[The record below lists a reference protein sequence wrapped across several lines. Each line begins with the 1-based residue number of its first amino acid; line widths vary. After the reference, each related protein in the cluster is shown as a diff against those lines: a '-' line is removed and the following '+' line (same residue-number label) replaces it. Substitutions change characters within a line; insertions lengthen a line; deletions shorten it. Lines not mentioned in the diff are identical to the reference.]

1 MAAEDA
7 VRQALNTMA
16 TAIGRR
22 WGTWLAIGFGWVAIY
37 YAGLLA
43 ALVVQFG
50 EWPNYMTAFD
60 WPANIARIFRSTP
73 SITDAI
79 AIAREEWLVE
89 IGYLNMDF
97 GNGISEWSLTLV
109 PEKMLMM
116 LVMGLILGTI
126 WVLNAER
133 SRACG
138 VGESSAAMAGTG
150 AGAGLVALTGATMTW
165 VVCCASPSWIVGLT
179 MLGMSVAT
187 ADWLEPVGVWLNVAG
202 FALLAATAF
211 LMAARMQL
219 SSEDARAPDFTTE
232 RTKLH
237 A

>member
-1 MAAEDA
+1 
-7 VRQALNTMA
+7 
-16 TAIGRR
+16 
-22 WGTWLAIGFGWVAIY
+22 
-37 YAGLLA
+37 
-43 ALVVQFG
+43 
-50 EWPNYMTAFD
+50 
-60 WPANIARIFRSTP
+60 
-73 SITDAI
+73 
-79 AIAREEWLVE
+79 
-89 IGYLNMDF
+89 MDF

-138 VGESSAAMAGTG
+138 VGESSAAMAGAG

-219 SSEDARAPDFTTE
+219 SSEDVRAPDFTTE

>member
-1 MAAEDA
+1 
-7 VRQALNTMA
+7 
-16 TAIGRR
+16 
-22 WGTWLAIGFGWVAIY
+22 
-37 YAGLLA
+37 
-43 ALVVQFG
+43 
-50 EWPNYMTAFD
+50 
-60 WPANIARIFRSTP
+60 
-73 SITDAI
+73 
-79 AIAREEWLVE
+79 
-89 IGYLNMDF
+89 
-97 GNGISEWSLTLV
+97 
-109 PEKMLMM
+109 
-116 LVMGLILGTI
+116 
-126 WVLNAER
+126 
-133 SRACG
+133 
-138 VGESSAAMAGTG
+138 MAGTG
-150 AGAGLVALTGATMTW
+150 AGAGLVALTGATMPW